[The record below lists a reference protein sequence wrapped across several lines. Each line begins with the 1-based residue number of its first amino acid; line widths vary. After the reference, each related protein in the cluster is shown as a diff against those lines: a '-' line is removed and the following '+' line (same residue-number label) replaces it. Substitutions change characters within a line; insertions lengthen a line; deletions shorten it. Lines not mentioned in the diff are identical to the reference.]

1 MKLAHLIIA
10 LVAVLAATPA
20 YAQAAG
26 QQAGGYSF
34 FIMLALM
41 FAVFYFLLIRPQ
53 QKRQKEHKAMIEA
66 VRRGDTVVTSGGMI
80 GKITKVIDENEVQVE
95 LAESVRVRII
105 KSTLADVRG
114 KSEPAAPAKGDK
126 DKKAKAEKSDKSDAN
141 AANDEPANDKAPG
154 GK

>member
-1 MKLAHLIIA
+1 MTLARSIIA
-10 LVAVLAATPA
+10 LVAILAATPA

-26 QQAGGYSF
+26 QQGAGGYSF

-41 FAVFYFLLIRPQ
+41 FGVFYFLLIRPQ

-66 VRRGDTVVTSGGMI
+66 VRRGDIVVTSGGMI
-80 GKITKVIDENEVQVE
+80 GKVTKVIDDNEVQVE
-95 LAESVRVRII
+95 LADNVRVRVI

-114 KSEPAAPAKGDK
+114 KGEPAAPVKGEKKSK
-126 DKKAKAEKSDKSDAN
+126 DDKAETS
-141 AANDEPANDKAPG
+141 AANDEPANDKVPG

>member
-1 MKLAHLIIA
+1 
-10 LVAVLAATPA
+10 
-20 YAQAAG
+20 
-26 QQAGGYSF
+26 
-34 FIMLALM
+34 MLALM

-126 DKKAKAEKSDKSDAN
+126 DKKAKAEKSDAN